1 MKLGSGSAGGWAG
14 GVGAPQPLAEET
26 AGAGQAAA
34 KGVPADCTGQASHL
48 LRRALK
54 RAASAGAGP
63 VKWPV
68 EGFLELCLLGQSFPA
83 MPEWYWHHWSFL
95 FFFFFGKKK
104 KSPGLNRSGLSRELL
119 ALKTARQ
126 DPTWHLSGLPE
137 RGQIDKLSSSNSCQA
152 FELNSSRYVK

>member
-14 GVGAPQPLAEET
+14 GVGAPQLLAEET
-26 AGAGQAAA
+26 TGAGQAAA
-34 KGVPADCTGQASHL
+34 KGAPADCTGQASHL
-48 LRRALK
+48 LWRALK

-95 FFFFFGKKK
+95 FFSLEKKK
-104 KSPGLNRSGLSRELL
+104 KSPGPNKRWSFQR
-119 ALKTARQ
+119 TASIENCKAR
-126 DPTWHLSGLPE
+126 PHMASV
-137 RGQIDKLSSSNSCQA
+137 RIA
-152 FELNSSRYVK
+152 

>member
-1 MKLGSGSAGGWAG
+1 MASR
-14 GVGAPQPLAEET
+14 GVF
-26 AGAGQAAA
+26 
-34 KGVPADCTGQASHL
+34 
-48 LRRALK
+48 RALSFGSVIPCDA
-54 RAASAGAGP
+54 RMVLASL
-63 VKWPV
+63 V
-68 EGFLELCLLGQSFPA
+68 
-83 MPEWYWHHWSFL
+83 

-137 RGQIDKLSSSNSCQA
+137 RGQIDKLSSSKSCQA